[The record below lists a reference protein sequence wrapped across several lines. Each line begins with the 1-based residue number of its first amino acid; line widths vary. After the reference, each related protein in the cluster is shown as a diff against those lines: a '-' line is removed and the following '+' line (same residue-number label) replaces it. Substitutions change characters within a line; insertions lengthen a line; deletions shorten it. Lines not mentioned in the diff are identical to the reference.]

1 MEHDLWVQRPLPHM
15 PRVTLVAWIRE
26 VRSPIDLTVSR
37 NRLQE
42 TVRGAER
49 QHGGPVDVDELMLV
63 FEELASNGLR
73 HGRPPV
79 SIRVVAAGGGWLVD
93 VIDAAVERP
102 PVPAVDRDPARG
114 GLGLQLVAR
123 LAQAHG
129 WTVDDGRK
137 HVWACVEAADRTGAT
152 RSASPPAPPRS
163 WATTRPVNDRRTALD
178 SRRHR

>member
-15 PRVTLVAWIRE
+15 ARVTLVVWIRE

-49 QHGGPVDVDELMLV
+49 RHGVPVDVDELLLV

-79 SIRVVAAGGGWLVD
+79 SVRVVAASGGWLVD

-102 PVPAVDRDPARG
+102 PVPAVSRDPARG

-129 WTVDDGRK
+129 WTVDHGRK
-137 HVWACVEAADRTGAT
+137 HVWACVQAA
-152 RSASPPAPPRS
+152 
-163 WATTRPVNDRRTALD
+163 
-178 SRRHR
+178 